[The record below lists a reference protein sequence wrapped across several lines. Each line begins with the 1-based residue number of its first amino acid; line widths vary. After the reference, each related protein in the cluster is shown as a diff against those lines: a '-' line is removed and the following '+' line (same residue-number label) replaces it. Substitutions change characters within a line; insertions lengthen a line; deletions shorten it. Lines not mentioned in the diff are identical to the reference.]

1 MAALWEHTGK
11 RSALPPSVGQNTS
24 GHPTPQRASSKQSA
38 LAFQRSKF
46 QHLGPFVTVMQQA
59 DVSLGTIQRQ
69 NRTPKHCMGS
79 LLHFWLKTGPGPE
92 EGCLCPPEPDPLSAH
107 ISGQMFLPNYLTLG
121 GGGRD
126 THQQQTPQKPE
137 LRTGEAGRES
147 GSLVPGDPRLGG
159 ASRADPETRSTAV
172 PASMPLNA
180 PRPPAVDGL
189 QPCWSLRSL
198 PPSRA
203 HAEQPG

>member
-1 MAALWEHTGK
+1 
-11 RSALPPSVGQNTS
+11 
-24 GHPTPQRASSKQSA
+24 
-38 LAFQRSKF
+38 
-46 QHLGPFVTVMQQA
+46 
-59 DVSLGTIQRQ
+59 
-69 NRTPKHCMGS
+69 
-79 LLHFWLKTGPGPE
+79 
-92 EGCLCPPEPDPLSAH
+92 
-107 ISGQMFLPNYLTLG
+107 MFLPNYFTLG

-172 PASMPLNA
+172 PASIPLNA
-180 PRPPAVDGL
+180 PRPPAVGGL
-189 QPCWSLRSL
+189 QPCSGVPRSPL

-203 HAEQPG
+203 HAEAPG